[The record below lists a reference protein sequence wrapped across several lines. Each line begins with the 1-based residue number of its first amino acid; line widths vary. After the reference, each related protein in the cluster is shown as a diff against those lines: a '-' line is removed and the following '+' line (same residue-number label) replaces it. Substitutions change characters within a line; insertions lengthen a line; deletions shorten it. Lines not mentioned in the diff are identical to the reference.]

1 MQLDSGS
8 GLVWAEDGPT
18 VPTAV
23 RRAVATAE
31 QHQKMDQSRVDMVR
45 AYAETLR
52 CRRQVLLGYFG
63 EQLEEP
69 CGRCDTCRSG
79 TAQDH
84 VAREGVAA
92 PDAAGDELAP
102 QSHVEHRQWGPGV
115 VMDSESDRVTV
126 LFDSVGYK
134 TLARQAVGDGPLRV
148 AGAGQDGEAQD
159 GEAQDGEA
167 QDGEAQDGEAQE
179 GKAQDGE
186 QNERVT
192 AGASGE

>member
-1 MQLDSGS
+1 MR
-8 GLVWAEDGPT
+8 P
-18 VPTAV
+18 
-23 RRAVATAE
+23 
-31 QHQKMDQSRVDMVR
+31 
-45 AYAETLR
+45 
-52 CRRQVLLGYFG
+52 
-63 EQLEEP
+63 
-69 CGRCDTCRSG
+69 G
-79 TAQDH
+79 T
-84 VAREGVAA
+84 
-92 PDAAGDELAP
+92 ELAP

>member
-1 MQLDSGS
+1 MRCSSTLL

-79 TAQDH
+79 T
-84 VAREGVAA
+84 G
-92 PDAAGDELAP
+92 AGPRGPGGGRRAGCGRDELAP

-134 TLARQAVGDGPLRV
+134 TLARGGWGGGPLRV

-167 QDGEAQDGEAQE
+167 QDGEGEE
-179 GKAQDGE
+179 GEG
-186 QNERVT
+186 
-192 AGASGE
+192 AGGQGPGRRAE